1 MKAAVLAASLSV
13 LGMTC
18 ARAQVTS
25 TVIPNS
31 PWTVSTI
38 GGSNPVCT
46 LMGMVGQGRLNFL
59 VYGGNPGSIRVQL
72 DRQGWTLATGKQVRA
87 IFHFAGA
94 PDVPLTGLKG
104 ENASTLFL
112 MPPDDVRSWV
122 HGFSAGQS
130 ATIEFPGTSEPSW
143 TFDLRG
149 TSPAV
154 DAVQKCITSEKL
166 TGLPPPFASAAA
178 PPTVKPGSRCLS
190 YDPAVATV
198 VGTVGMATGY
208 GPPGFGENP
217 RTDPKFQYARL
228 VLNQPVCVT
237 GGQKFDF
244 DDADDVRELELFSI
258 DHGKIFDAK
267 PWVGK
272 RVSVTGTI
280 EQTQVGTEAATAHYV
295 NVRSI
300 QLAP

>member
-1 MKAAVLAASLSV
+1 M
-13 LGMTC
+13 
-18 ARAQVTS
+18 
-25 TVIPNS
+25 
-31 PWTVSTI
+31 
-38 GGSNPVCT
+38 
-46 LMGMVGQGRLNFL
+46 
-59 VYGGNPGSIRVQL
+59 
-72 DRQGWTLATGKQVRA
+72 RQR
-87 IFHFAGA
+87 
-94 PDVPLTGLKG
+94 
-104 ENASTLFL
+104 SSSCR
-112 MPPDDVRSWV
+112 PDDVRNWV

-166 TGLPPPFASAAA
+166 TRPTAAVRVGCSTSNGDNQAAA
-178 PPTVKPGSRCLS
+178 AFPTTRLS
-190 YDPAVATV
+190 LTV